1 MQLRRS
7 ALGWHAIDGLFCVAL
22 FSSIADVE
30 CRTRAF
36 LRDRRQPQTFP
47 QPGVNEPSSMLAF
60 GGMAIPGGIPFD
72 AQTAPNLQ
80 QSSDAG
86 VGSALGSAAVETLE
100 TALLGA
106 APPKAPPL
114 VADTAD
120 AVDDEGSSDD
130 NSGSDS
136 AASAQALAE
145 DESIASHLKDSHSED
160 RLEDTSSSDVSD
172 DGGSQK
178 DAATVSGA
186 IRLSVQPLD
195 ALARATLQVE
205 QQTETLRRSKAPQA
219 PPLVSMPICA
229 KAKKKLK
236 AMSCS
241 LVTQISGYPEGC
253 ECRIKA
259 KKCPG
264 VLKDLGF
271 TGVSPSVPFS
281 PPQLGGASVILCMY
295 WQWLK
300 PPDRSH
306 EDDAAAEETKAFA
319 NELVTAANF
328 HAEQGAKT
336 VATALYGM
344 TTPPMTFTTT
354 YPIPPTPMPIF
365 EPVRF
370 LSTTPYLP
378 FFGSFGPGPAPA
390 PGPPGYGVSFT
401 LRVNS
406 INYALIAA
414 NMALL
419 NSFQDVLKTAI
430 AQQAGVQ
437 PYHVSVRV
445 GAGSVIVQAF
455 ISPAGGIPDLP
466 LASKL
471 SYSPTFLGVLTNF
484 VNTVPG
490 ILAYC
495 IGPISI
501 DWISRPSIG
510 LAPWAPSP
518 APMGFLSPFP
528 GPAPAPPPFF
538 FVPFMPFGALMP
550 APAPGPG
557 PSPGPAP
564 SPAPR

>member
-1 MQLRRS
+1 
-7 ALGWHAIDGLFCVAL
+7 
-22 FSSIADVE
+22 
-30 CRTRAF
+30 
-36 LRDRRQPQTFP
+36 
-47 QPGVNEPSSMLAF
+47 
-60 GGMAIPGGIPFD
+60 
-72 AQTAPNLQ
+72 
-80 QSSDAG
+80 
-86 VGSALGSAAVETLE
+86 LGSAAVETLE

-120 AVDDEGSSDD
+120 AVDDEESD
-130 NSGSDS
+130 G

-145 DESIASHLKDSHSED
+145 DESIASHLKDDHSED
-160 RLEDTSSSDVSD
+160 SIEDQPSSVISQ
-172 DGGSQK
+172 DGDSQK
-178 DAATVSGA
+178 DATKIAGA
-186 IRLSVQPLD
+186 VKLSVQPLD
-195 ALARATLQVE
+195 VLARATLQVE
-205 QQTETLRRSKAPQA
+205 QQTETLRRSKAPKS

-253 ECRIKA
+253 ECRMKA

-300 PPDRSH
+300 PPDRSQ
-306 EDDAAAEETKAFA
+306 ENEAAAEETKAFA
-319 NELVTAANF
+319 NELVKAANF

-336 VATALYGM
+336 VATALYGV
-344 TTPPMTFTTT
+344 TQPPLTFTTT

-378 FFGSFGPGPAPA
+378 FFGNFGPAPA

-419 NSFQDVLKTAI
+419 NSFQDVLKSAI

-455 ISPAGGIPDLP
+455 ITPAAGIPDLE

-471 SYSPTFLGVLTNF
+471 SYSPTFLVVLTNF

-501 DWISRPSIG
+501 VWISRPSIG
-510 LAPWAPSP
+510 LAPWSPSPGP
-518 APMGFLSPFP
+518 APMGFLSP
-528 GPAPAPPPFF
+528 GPAPPPFF
-538 FVPFMPFGALMP
+538 FVPFMPFASLMP
-550 APAPGPG
+550 APG

-564 SPAPR
+564 SPVTR